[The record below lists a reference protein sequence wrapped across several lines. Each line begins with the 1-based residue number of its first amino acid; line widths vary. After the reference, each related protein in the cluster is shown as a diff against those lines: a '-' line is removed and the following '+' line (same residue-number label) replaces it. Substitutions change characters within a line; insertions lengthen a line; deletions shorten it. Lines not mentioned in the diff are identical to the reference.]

1 MAKETRRERLDKYL
15 EQKGLLNYQTEKEG
29 LSAAQIAQRY
39 ADAGVQVRPEWF
51 KENYREDMPPPQ
63 FSPPQVQIKP
73 PQSQQA
79 GGNVVSPSA
88 PTIQQNPNQNPNLPY
103 GYMYSDKEIQYVA
116 DPKTGLRIKV
126 KPGMVVRNPEIP
138 WGEQAPKTTEGSQ
151 FSFATIEN
159 ARAGDVNWTDVATD
173 ERKKLLSNP
182 SFYKNNE
189 ITKYPAYIQQQIL
202 ADPALDWSQLPKWQ
216 QTYFSLS
223 SSPAAMGTIQGGA
236 MGSIGGLIGGVG
248 GAAIGAGLGYLAG
261 KSGYDITK
269 EAWQQDTKIAKA
281 FGYLNWLAEQAEKA
295 LGAGIQA
302 YASATMPNEYGTL
315 RQLWD
320 DREAAWNAGAATYER
335 LIPTMVQVVQATP
348 EAMLEFIKGLPEGKI
363 TPPKA
368 YQEAVMT
375 PKEWYLGA
383 STPVR
388 MDEDFIR
395 NIYNARERIKKGE
408 DYRAVMMDLQ
418 TGVAAQLGDMAGQ
431 IALDP
436 LNILPRVETKIGAKI
451 AEVTGNKVAAQAL
464 SQSKGLNEAARR
476 YKTLVQTPQALIIDP
491 KFQVDQLGWLSR
503 MAAGV
508 NKAGEVKA
516 GSLIPSETGLL
527 SPVKDK
533 AGFIRSMTE
542 QTPHARAE
550 TGANMFYEN
559 ISTLLTSFEDPHE
572 AGRYL
577 KALANSDMETWAE
590 LGSRFAESPE
600 FYTVLPAL
608 KEFNASKLDGIIRQW
623 DEARPNR
630 DAMLRMANL
639 LGEQPAKWLE
649 DTAKRGTFEQDF
661 QRLKEKVRNDNSAEA
676 QALKGDI
683 EAGRIT
689 PEFLKQ
695 IVDLF
700 TGEGALSWHAGQW
713 KALMLDA
720 LGTHFDEWVTKRLM
734 LDKSAEATSAFYRT
748 TALMKQAQSILLLG
762 GSPGYAITNGLSN
775 MVHRAVTGIYGYMT
789 PNQINTFLDRMGV
802 TPARMEE
809 GVGIGGQVE
818 QMAGKSQVKTEAMTK
833 AVRGKG
839 ALTTGKDILSKIS
852 RGMPMSKLSSWFE
865 KVEGRQGFA
874 IAMKQFWS
882 QSWRRGVGFKTMRPE
897 LVNVIKEMGIAPER
911 IYAAIEAG
919 MNQGEIEKALFGRYE
934 GVQARALIHDAAQ
947 KTGLSASQAA
957 EMLEKTGALDTLDN
971 YLKGQTTKDGVQA
984 AFTRAER
991 VAQDYIDMQTGE
1003 DLKASA
1009 EAVKQRVGLEGAA
1022 SALDV
1027 MQKTHGD
1034 FFDAWFEHFGE
1045 FGEVF
1050 ENLKYLDD
1058 PGMKDKAIDLA
1069 YQHSDD
1075 RFRRIFARTAAN
1087 YTGVFEALGISGHP
1101 EALKALAAFGEINN
1115 SMKSAYD
1122 FMRETRKNIREKYK
1136 GDYNNPDFWNEIAD
1150 GQSKISKKFEQ
1161 AFAEKHQSEV
1171 KLGKS
1176 LAAIYEGMY
1185 GPAAGEAALKWWEDV
1200 TAFNDEIVKREQDFR
1215 KRLEGLTKD
1224 QRDIAKQKY
1233 YSETKIMLIA
1243 EADRINGE
1251 GIARLE
1257 RVIKKGRGTA
1267 GGGAVSP
1274 VPTPPTPLA
1283 PDQSPAGSAS
1293 AAPRKNV
1300 DELNALLAAAEQRKG
1315 AEAKVTAE
1323 RLAGIWDIA
1332 EEYWGKGTN
1341 YSRGIL
1347 QDKFALL
1354 NAIRKVEYGGIP
1366 DLKGLNDTRL
1376 TPELVRSVMEAR
1388 KVIKATQATEAAVTA
1403 FNQPEPVKKRNLDPN
1418 NMNLL
1423 QAIAGHGGLN
1433 MAKAKDLLGE
1443 KRPRTM
1449 QGVFTK
1455 KAFNKGWDITDMARY
1470 LANDGFEIDLNHPDD
1485 LGGAKQATDLLNRA
1499 IIGDKIYPMGHD
1511 YSKALDAAEKAYIET
1526 FNFDAIPEVPF
1537 DQTLWQTEFA
1547 NAVMEHDLTK
1557 IWGMIGDV
1565 PESFDPNIL
1574 QDYVRL
1580 ADETAARVEAWAR
1593 DAQVKENLVRAEQMI
1608 AETETRAEAVTTG
1621 HLLKEKFQEAFGLDE
1636 AQAQAWMELSD
1647 SIGGWYAK
1655 TTGESADAM
1664 YARYYGDVVKGDE
1677 ATGTLEQ
1684 AKANR
1689 VWYSK
1694 LTQTVEGINQ
1704 PRMTVE
1710 QLRGALVK
1718 AGVKADEIKWMGLD
1732 DFMQGKKNIT
1742 KAEALDFLRE
1752 NQVQVEEVTKG
1763 YDVGKYPDYT
1773 EDPPSN
1779 ATKFSQHTLPGGE
1792 NYREVLFTLP
1802 RTVTELPAGSVM
1814 ERGTHAEYQVR
1825 NGPDILGMGDTP
1837 ELARQQA
1844 LDNLTKYPLG
1854 KNDYRSPHWNEPNVL
1869 AHVRLD
1875 DRVDADGKRVLFVE
1889 EVQSDW
1895 HQAGREKGYQKT
1907 RAELSA
1913 GKDVDGLHQKFIS
1926 DVEKY
1931 QWGDMDET
1939 ANKKIAI
1946 ELADAIVKGKDFLA
1960 QYEYSYNG
1968 EKRTDTIS
1976 YDGNAVRGKGYFPS
1990 GLIPYELID
1999 VFKQDKS
2006 FVANAPFS
2014 KTWHELVMKRVLRMA
2029 AEEGYDRVGW
2039 TTGEQQAARYDLSKQ
2054 VDAIDYW
2061 KVSDGYGVRARKDG
2075 KSLFERGALSESELA
2090 DIIGKD
2096 AAKLVI
2102 ERQDGTLSG
2111 LDLRVGG
2118 EGMKGFYDKMLP
2130 AFIDKY
2136 AKKWG
2141 AKTGETKL
2149 PIKGGEF
2156 KSADESLAYYRKGE
2170 LPTENVHSVDVTPAM
2185 RESVMQGQP
2194 LFQAAKGAVTFDAEG
2209 IKATIHAFE
2218 ARDFSTLVH
2227 ENGHVFRRMLAD
2239 VAERTGNETVKADLA
2254 TIEKWAGVK
2263 DGKWER
2269 AHEEKFARGFEE
2281 YITEGKAP
2289 TPALARVFESFKRWM
2304 LEIYKTIT
2312 GSVIDVKVTDEVRGV
2327 FDRMLGGEARA
2338 KGVDV
2343 AELFQ
2348 GDKILLEGDQ
2358 AMDTIHRDNLGSF
2371 APKASLTIEYLDT
2384 HGAYPYKVDEQY
2396 RVRYKL
2402 RSIFQDGK
2410 GWGGWFDGIDFDSL
2424 DDAMKYMK
2432 ENGYEV
2438 EESRKANYGDLQE
2451 YELIHNPTQEAM
2463 LKEQRITQEK
2473 WKDAKLV
2480 YLRYGLPPKEG
2491 KSYNTRDQFF
2501 EQGVSVYRGE
2511 MKTDGEV
2518 RILRGGQH
2526 QMMGPV
2532 GYQSRGVD
2540 LYVVEGK
2547 EIGLG
2552 SDGEPVMSDVKV
2564 VGKIDQKTGKLK
2576 KKKNSG
2582 GESDGGLAGAQNNTV
2597 NRGTVDPDNPNI
2609 LFQEADQPFGAYD
2622 AASGFHPLGEAMDQ
2636 GWSQHVRPLLEA
2648 MQEGAVRQLGDRP
2661 LEGAVRDMS
2670 PEGQAMLRKY
2680 MKQVQGEMASTK
2692 LATVRWGENQ
2702 RDFALLNYNKRYG
2715 IDKVAEALYPYQ
2727 LYYTRSLMTWA
2738 ARTLD
2743 KPALYSNYARL
2754 RMQQDRYER
2763 DIPERLRGKI
2773 KISAPWLPEWMGGN
2787 LYIDPLTQLF
2797 FPANLLR
2804 PFERAQQD
2812 KNYQMIEAER
2822 ILQEW
2827 TADGTY
2833 SESQASQA
2841 AETQSGTVW
2850 ERALAEAQIR
2860 RESEIANPFDFFSTM
2875 FGPAWYLSTP
2885 LSLAG
2890 IKVFPN
2896 QGEPGKVNT
2905 TPLYNTI
2912 RGLDTVT
2919 QGTWAE
2925 PIGNLIGMLG
2935 KPEEWLRKKLE
2946 LPEFGELTNY
2956 YVDKQLSNM
2965 VAEGLLTSEQ
2975 ATIVMIE
2982 RQGEFFEQARERVK
2996 MEMSLRVPT
3005 MGALYAGLNSDD
3017 FFSGLGNFMK
3027 TMPPSLFGSGLLP
3040 AGELEYRGLKQ
3051 EWDEMWKRADA
3062 GDTKAKQEF
3071 FDKYPE
3077 YEAYLAKNKW
3087 DEPEERLK
3095 SFLIGQIWDGY
3106 YALGETNRKQFVSE
3120 AGMLFD
3126 QSFLD
3131 KETRSYD
3138 TLDVETLTQWARML
3152 NKKTPTPPLTP
3163 PQTTNTFGEGKTP
3176 RLDLYSPAVT
3186 TVTDEFFNQ
3195 RTKKF
3200 PNFYEEQTGYYA
3212 LPKSERSAYL
3222 LKTPGLKE
3230 YWDWKDAWY
3239 KKYPQYVPIFS
3250 GKAFQQVDTSG
3261 WPPGLVDYVISYAYT
3276 GKKLPSGAYKA
3287 LEQQWILE
3295 GMPMDDL
3302 KSWLDAV
3309 VAPAMLY
3316 GPPSP

>member
-1 MAKETRRERLDKYL
+1 MAKKWLGERKTAVLQGHEPDFYLDEKRPPPYKWVGERKMAVRRKQWEKDRAL
-15 EQKGLLNYQTEKEG
+15 EQAGLLNYQNRG
-29 LSAAQIAQRY
+29 MSA
-39 ADAGVQVRPEWF
+39 
-51 KENYREDMPPPQ
+51 N
-63 FSPPQVQIKP
+63 
-73 PQSQQA
+73 PQSQQQGA
-79 GGNVVSPSA
+79 GGNVLSNSQPFPKPAQGFDQRSEQ
-88 PTIQQNPNQNPNLPY
+88 P
-103 GYMYSDKEIQYVA
+103 IQYKTA
-116 DPKTGLRIKV
+116 DNGLVIKR
-126 KPGMVVRNPEIP
+126 KP
-138 WGEQAPKTTEGSQ
+138 T
-151 FSFATIEN
+151 FATMEQ
-159 ARAGDVNWTDVATD
+159 ARAGQANWTDVATD

-182 SFYKNNE
+182 EFYKNNE
-189 ITKYPAYIQQQIL
+189 ITKYPFYIQQQIL
-202 ADPALDWSQLPKWQ
+202 ADPALDWKQLPKWQ
-216 QTYFSLS
+216 QKFHSIS
-223 SSPAAMGTIQGGA
+223 SNPKIMALPLAWA
-236 MGSIGGLIGGVG
+236 GGVAG
-248 GAAIGAGLGYLAG
+248 STLGPVGMVAGAYVGYTAGVQGVKDYDPTKGVGDQPTISAKLIRILNVLSEYQEMATGYTGQLSDAVIASMKGNEQAAQGAKDILFDPATRQAALEAGRVTYEYADLGGRYLDNLFQLLSGETKFAQPGQDFVLGAANPVDKARVIGHNPITG
-261 KSGYDITK
+261 KEVMVSDVMGVL
-269 EAWQQDTKIAKA
+269 QDARHEIR
-281 FGYLNWLAEQAEKA
+281 AE
-295 LGAGIQA
+295 I
-302 YASATMPNEYGTL
+302 
-315 RQLWD
+315 
-320 DREAAWNAGAATYER
+320 NAGRDPDE
-335 LIPTMVQVVQATP
+335 VV
-348 EAMLEFIKGLPEGKI
+348 LKI
-363 TPPKA
+363 LYDA
-368 YQEAVMT
+368 NIFVGSQIQDLVYQSV
-375 PKEWYLGA
+375 
-383 STPVR
+383 
-388 MDEDFIR
+388 
-395 NIYNARERIKKGE
+395 
-408 DYRAVMMDLQ
+408 
-418 TGVAAQLGDMAGQ
+418 
-431 IALDP
+431 LDP
-436 LNILPRVETKIGAKI
+436 LNILPGLGVGAGKKI
-451 AEVTGNKVAAQAL
+451 AEVSGNKVAAKAL
-464 SQSKGLNEAARR
+464 SQAGGLNEAARR
-476 YKTLVQTPQALIIDP
+476 YKTSVQTGQALIIDP
-491 KFQVDQLGWLSR
+491 KFQVDKMGLFSR
-503 MAAGV
+503 MVAGV

-533 AGFIRSMTE
+533 TGFLRSMVE

-559 ISTLLTSFEDPHE
+559 ISALLTSFEDPHE
-572 AGRYL
+572 AGKYL

-608 KEFNASKLDGIIRQW
+608 KEFNISKLEGIVQQW
-623 DEARPNR
+623 DLAQPNR
-630 DAMLRMANL
+630 DAMLRMADM

-649 DTAKRGTFEQDF
+649 DTANGTFEQDF
-661 QRLKEKVRNDNSAEA
+661 QRLKEKVRNNNNAEA
-676 QALKGDI
+676 QALRGDI

-689 PEFLKQ
+689 AETLKQ

-789 PNQINTFLDRMGV
+789 PNQINTFLERMGV

-818 QMAGKSQVKTEAMTK
+818 QMAGKTQVKTEAMTK

-839 ALTTGKDILSKIS
+839 ALTTAKNTLSKIS

-865 KVEGRQGFA
+865 KTEGRQGFA

-882 QSWRRGVGFKTMRPE
+882 QSWRRGVGFRTMSPE
-897 LVNVIKEMGIAPER
+897 MVNVIKEMGIAPER

-1022 SALDV
+1022 SALD
-1027 MQKTHGD
+1027 MAQKATSAYTDVWMDHY
-1034 FFDAWFEHFGE
+1034 AR
-1045 FGEVF
+1045 FGEVMTD
-1050 ENLKYLDD
+1050 LKLLDD
-1058 PGMKDKAIDLA
+1058 PAMRSKAIDYN
-1069 YQHSDD
+1069 YQLSDVE
-1075 RFRRIFARTAAN
+1075 FRRLNARHATN
-1087 YTGVFEALGISGHP
+1087 YTGIFEAWGLSGNEH
-1101 EALKALAAFGEINN
+1101 ALNVLAAIGE
-1115 SMKSAYD
+1115 SDVAMRDAYRG
-1122 FMRETRKNIREKYK
+1122 MRDLRRGFFDTYRN
-1136 GDYNNPDFWNEIAD
+1136 DWDNPGKWDKWDAD
-1150 GQSKISKKFEQ
+1150 NKTIERLFKQG
-1161 AFAEKHQSEV
+1161 FADKHAAEV
-1171 KLGKS
+1171 KMGKS
-1176 LAAIYEGMY
+1176 LAAIYGS
-1185 GPAAGEAALKWWEDV
+1185 AAGEAALKWWEDV

-1243 EADRINGE
+1243 EADKINGE

-1257 RVIKKGRGTA
+1257 RVFRGPRTGD
-1267 GGGAVSP
+1267 GGPVSP

-1315 AEAKVTAE
+1315 AEAKVAAE
-1323 RLAGIWDIA
+1323 RLAGIWDVA
-1332 EEYWGKGTN
+1332 EEYWGRGAK

-1433 MAKAKDLLGE
+1433 MAKAKDLIGE

-1455 KAFNKGWDITDMARY
+1455 KAFNKGWDITDMARH

-1511 YSKALDAAEKAYIET
+1511 YSKALAAAEKAYIET
-1526 FNFDAIPEVPF
+1526 FEFDAIPEVPF
-1537 DQTLWQTEFA
+1537 DQTLWQREFA
-1547 NAVMEHDLTK
+1547 DTIERADLTK
-1557 IWGMIGDV
+1557 MYELIGDF
-1565 PESFDPNIL
+1565 PEELSNTLTPEGETFVNFMSRI
-1574 QDYVRL
+1574 
-1580 ADETAARVEAWAR
+1580 ADETAARVEAGAR
-1593 DAQVKENLVRAEQMI
+1593 DAQVKENLRDAQAVISEA
-1608 AETETRAEAVTTG
+1608 ETRADAVTTK

-1636 AQAQAWMELSD
+1636 AQAGAWMELSEAAA
-1647 SIGGWYAK
+1647 GWYAK
-1655 TTGESADAM
+1655 RTGESADAF
-1664 YARYYGDVVKGDE
+1664 YARYYGDVVKADGGQGVD
-1677 ATGTLEQ
+1677 GGLEQ
-1684 AKANR
+1684 ANANR
-1689 VWYSK
+1689 IWYSK
-1694 LTQTVEGINQ
+1694 LTQTVEAINQ
-1704 PRMTVE
+1704 SRMTAE
-1710 QLRGALVK
+1710 QLRGALTK

-1752 NQVQVEEVTKG
+1752 NQVRVEEVTKG

-1802 RTVTELPAGSVM
+1802 VVPDELRIRLKELETQQSAAGDK
-1814 ERGTHAEYQVR
+1814 AIYQ
-1825 NGPDILGMGDTP
+1825 GATP
-1837 ELARQQA
+1837 EDKVLWQR
-1844 LDNLTKYPLG
+1844 LTDERDAVRKQISSIETSAF
-1854 KNDYRSPHWNEPNVL
+1854 KSQHWNEPNVL
-1869 AHVRLD
+1869 AHVRLN
-1875 DRVDADGKRVLFVE
+1875 DRVDAQGKRVLFVE

-1895 HQAGREKGYQKT
+1895 HQAGREKGYDTTFKK
-1907 RAELSA
+1907 AEKL
-1913 GKDVDGLHQKFIS
+1913 VQ
-1926 DVEKY
+1926 
-1931 QWGDMDET
+1931 
-1939 ANKKIAI
+1939 
-1946 ELADAIVKGKDFLA
+1946 DFLDNRPGSDKTIKA
-1960 QYEYSYNG
+1960 SQIYEKNLKAWGASQDVIEAYKITQDTQYF
-1968 EKRTDTIS
+1968 
-1976 YDGNAVRGKGYFPS
+1976 RGVP
-1990 GLIPYELID
+1990 D
-1999 VFKQDKS
+1999 
-2006 FVANAPFS
+2006 APFS

-2054 VDAIDYW
+2054 VDAIKYT
-2061 KVSDGYGVRARKDG
+2061 KFKDG
-2075 KSLFERGALSESELA
+2075 RIEIDAIKDDNSLMKQTVKVPEELTG
-2090 DIIGKD
+2090 IIGKD
-2096 AAKLVI
+2096 AAQKIADATYPINREGNIIGSL
-2102 ERQDGTLSG
+2102 RGK
-2111 LDLRVGG
+2111 DLAVGG
-2118 EGMKGFYDKMLP
+2118 QGMKAFYDQMLP
-2130 AFIDKY
+2130 GFMDKY
-2136 AKKWG
+2136 GKKWG
-2141 AKTGETKL
+2141 AKTGETRIFKNKQGD
-2149 PIKGGEF
+2149 IKPMQYANSDRWGI
-2156 KSADESLAYYRKGE
+2156 AMDESSRANWGSYASPEEAITGWKVAFGD
-2170 LPTENVHSVDVTPAM
+2170 TKSGDAIHSVDVTPAM

-2194 LFQAAKGAVTFDAEG
+2194 LFQTAKGAVTFDAEG

-2218 ARDFSTLVH
+2218 ARDFTTLVH

-2263 DGKWER
+2263 NGKWER

-2289 TPALARVFESFKRWM
+2289 TPALARAFESFKRWM

-2312 GSVIDVKVTDEVRGV
+2312 GSVIDVKVTDDVRGV
-2327 FDRMLGGEARA
+2327 FDRMLGGEGSNQLSVTSDFVGGTRYS
-2338 KGVDV
+2338 
-2343 AELFQ
+2343 L
-2348 GDKILLEGDQ
+2348 GDIVRMRDGTQTTVLEVQPD
-2358 AMDTIHRDNLGSF
+2358 
-2371 APKASLTIEYLDT
+2371 ASMVL
-2384 HGAYPYKVDEQY
+2384 
-2396 RVRYKL
+2396 
-2402 RSIFQDGK
+2402 
-2410 GWGGWFDGIDFDSL
+2410 
-2424 DDAMKYMK
+2424 
-2432 ENGYEV
+2432 ENGRVVSPFEV
-2438 EESRKANYGDLQE
+2438 TRVAAQENMFGDMGMKAGPD
-2451 YELIHNPTQEAM
+2451 
-2463 LKEQRITQEK
+2463 
-2473 WKDAKLV
+2473 
-2480 YLRYGLPPKEG
+2480 
-2491 KSYNTRDQFF
+2491 
-2501 EQGVSVYRGE
+2501 
-2511 MKTDGEV
+2511 EV
-2518 RILRGGQH
+2518 Q
-2526 QMMGPV
+2526 
-2532 GYQSRGVD
+2532 
-2540 LYVVEGK
+2540 
-2547 EIGLG
+2547 
-2552 SDGEPVMSDVKV
+2552 
-2564 VGKIDQKTGKLK
+2564 T
-2576 KKKNSG
+2576 
-2582 GESDGGLAGAQNNTV
+2582 T
-2597 NRGTVDPDNPNI
+2597 

-2622 AASGFHPLGEAMDQ
+2622 AASGYHPQGEVLDQ

-2648 MQEGAVRQLGDRP
+2648 MQEGAVRQLDDGPRTMD
-2661 LEGAVRDMS
+2661 GIRDMS

-2715 IDKVAEALYPYQ
+2715 VDRLAEALYPYQ
-2727 LYYTRSLMTWA
+2727 FYYTRSLMTWA

-2773 KISAPWLPEWMGGN
+2773 KISARWLPEWMGGN

-2797 FPANLLR
+2797 FPANVLR
-2804 PFERAQQD
+2804 PIERAQQD

-2833 SESQASQA
+2833 SESQAAQA

-2860 RESEIANPFDFFSTM
+2860 RESEIASPFDFFSTM

-3017 FFSGLGNFMK
+3017 FFKGLGNFMK
-3027 TMPPSLFGSGLLP
+3027 TMPPSLFGAGLLP

-3106 YALGETNRKQFVSE
+3106 YALGETNRKQFVAE
-3120 AGMLFD
+3120 AGTLFD

-3131 KETRSYD
+3131 KETRSFE

-3152 NKKTPTPPLTP
+3152 NKKTPAPSPAL
-3163 PQTTNTFGEGKTP
+3163 PQMSTFGEGGKP
-3176 RLDLYSPAVT
+3176 QINYYDPSVT
-3186 TVTDEFFNQ
+3186 MVTDEYFSQ

-3200 PNFYEEQTGYYA
+3200 PNFYEEQTGYWA
-3212 LPKSERSAYL
+3212 LPKSERNVYL
-3222 LKTPGLKE
+3222 LKTPGLKA
-3230 YWDWKDAWY
+3230 YWDWQDIWY

-3250 GKAFQQVDTSG
+3250 SKVFQQVDTSG

-3276 GKKLPSGAYKA
+3276 GKKLPSGAMKA
-3287 LEQQWILE
+3287 LEQQWIVE

-3302 KSWLDAV
+3302 KSWIDSV
-3309 VAPAMLY
+3309 VVPAMLY
-3316 GPPSP
+3316 GQ